1 MDQDRPPPRRASNRS
16 CVAHRRAD
24 LPETGLRSSQRVLAR
39 TTDVSASSLPEA
51 TLPTMQA
58 SLQSTLHAPTI
69 FESWLPMDSDI
80 FRKGNCNARKKV
92 AQKRCHTTNIEPQ
105 TFIQGGSVP
114 YPPVPTRND
123 EVSRCRRV
131 CFDLHD
137 NPSGRHLLAFCDVD
151 GGNRA

>member
-80 FRKGNCNARKKV
+80 FRKGNCNARAARLRQARWAASLHKMR
-92 AQKRCHTTNIEPQ
+92 RCGSGAFIYPQ
-105 TFIQGGSVP
+105 QRREVERRRMSELGLGCVWQGGQ
-114 YPPVPTRND
+114 
-123 EVSRCRRV
+123 
-131 CFDLHD
+131 
-137 NPSGRHLLAFCDVD
+137 
-151 GGNRA
+151 

>member
-80 FRKGNCNARKKV
+80 FRKGNCNAKIS
-92 AQKRCHTTNIEPQ
+92 QQ
-105 TFIQGGSVP
+105 TIMNATKAPIMGRIA
-114 YPPVPTRND
+114 PTKIAGQ
-123 EVSRCRRV
+123 
-131 CFDLHD
+131 L
-137 NPSGRHLLAFCDVD
+137 GTAFCQQMIDRRGLAQLLQVRSGPPATTD
-151 GGNRA
+151 FPVGTGLC

>member
-80 FRKGNCNARKKV
+80 FRKGNCNASTDYVR
-92 AQKRCHTTNIEPQ
+92 
-105 TFIQGGSVP
+105 F
-114 YPPVPTRND
+114 
-123 EVSRCRRV
+123 VSRLLPMLRDARV
-131 CFDLHD
+131 ARF
-137 NPSGRHLLAFCDVD
+137 SA
-151 GGNRA
+151 

>member
-80 FRKGNCNARKKV
+80 FRKGNCNAK
-92 AQKRCHTTNIEPQ
+92 
-105 TFIQGGSVP
+105 
-114 YPPVPTRND
+114 
-123 EVSRCRRV
+123 
-131 CFDLHD
+131 
-137 NPSGRHLLAFCDVD
+137 
-151 GGNRA
+151 GNRPVFACTVRPHHMQRRPNTGGFAND

>member
-80 FRKGNCNARKKV
+80 FRKGNCNAKGWLSL
-92 AQKRCHTTNIEPQ
+92 A
-105 TFIQGGSVP
+105 
-114 YPPVPTRND
+114 VPTFLVVHETKYAR
-123 EVSRCRRV
+123 E
-131 CFDLHD
+131 
-137 NPSGRHLLAFCDVD
+137 
-151 GGNRA
+151 

>member
-80 FRKGNCNARKKV
+80 FRKGNCNARPDTASRFPFAEACKRLADAIRAV
-92 AQKRCHTTNIEPQ
+92 ARKYHSIPRIH
-105 TFIQGGSVP
+105 
-114 YPPVPTRND
+114 
-123 EVSRCRRV
+123 
-131 CFDLHD
+131 
-137 NPSGRHLLAFCDVD
+137 
-151 GGNRA
+151 

>member
-80 FRKGNCNARKKV
+80 FRKGNCNARLIRV
-92 AQKRCHTTNIEPQ
+92 HALLTRTSQKTGSIISAMPAICAGATSHFKARASNAAESSSDRRVMRAAHDSPQ
-105 TFIQGGSVP
+105 T
-114 YPPVPTRND
+114 
-123 EVSRCRRV
+123 
-131 CFDLHD
+131 LHH
-137 NPSGRHLLAFCDVD
+137 RMM
-151 GGNRA
+151 

>member
-51 TLPTMQA
+51 TLPTMQS

-69 FESWLPMDSDI
+69 FESWLPMDSDL
-80 FRKGNCNARKKV
+80 FRKATVMLGQNSEKV
-92 AQKRCHTTNIEPQ
+92 LVSTSLDGELATVAAMIKAVSQ
-105 TFIQGGSVP
+105 TLRS
-114 YPPVPTRND
+114 
-123 EVSRCRRV
+123 
-131 CFDLHD
+131 
-137 NPSGRHLLAFCDVD
+137 
-151 GGNRA
+151 

>member
-80 FRKGNCNARKKV
+80 FRKGNCNASP
-92 AQKRCHTTNIEPQ
+92 TTHGHRTPNSIWKTNCCATPEISRTCETLSLRRGALGRPAEEA
-105 TFIQGGSVP
+105 
-114 YPPVPTRND
+114 RNKAGH
-123 EVSRCRRV
+123 R
-131 CFDLHD
+131 
-137 NPSGRHLLAFCDVD
+137 PCD
-151 GGNRA
+151 

>member
-80 FRKGNCNARKKV
+80 FRKGNCNARPRHPIL
-92 AQKRCHTTNIEPQ
+92 ATMAAT
-105 TFIQGGSVP
+105 VP
-114 YPPVPTRND
+114 IVGN
-123 EVSRCRRV
+123 RRE
-131 CFDLHD
+131 
-137 NPSGRHLLAFCDVD
+137 NPSVYLRPIAQAISQRPATSRKSQAMGDPP
-151 GGNRA
+151 

>member
-80 FRKGNCNARKKV
+80 FRKGNCNA
-92 AQKRCHTTNIEPQ
+92 KRDAARRIAIIFGNIEA
-105 TFIQGGSVP
+105 GGIRAS
-114 YPPVPTRND
+114 YP
-123 EVSRCRRV
+123 
-131 CFDLHD
+131 
-137 NPSGRHLLAFCDVD
+137 GAFGAC
-151 GGNRA
+151 GIFRWHPR